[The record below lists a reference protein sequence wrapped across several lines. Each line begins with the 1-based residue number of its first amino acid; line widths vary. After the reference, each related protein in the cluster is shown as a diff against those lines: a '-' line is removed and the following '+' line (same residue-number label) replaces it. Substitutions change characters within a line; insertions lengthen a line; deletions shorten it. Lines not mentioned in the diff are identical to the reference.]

1 MKRSR
6 DDTYTSSQL
15 KRPMMSSRAEPSG
28 QSQLMGGSGAQKL
41 TTNDALAYL
50 KAVKDIFQDRRDKYD
65 EFLEVMKDFKAQR
78 TDTSGV
84 ISRVKELFKGHRDLI
99 LGFNTFLP
107 KGYEIILPPENEPP
121 PLKKP
126 VEFEEAISFV
136 NKIKTRFQGDDHVYK
151 SFLDILNMYRKENKK
166 ITEVYEEVADLF
178 RDHSDLLVEFTHF
191 LPETQAAASARNAQ
205 LGRNSSLRR
214 DDRGSP
220 MTMARPM
227 HFDKKPSSAYGDYDP
242 SVDRPDRDPE
252 KVLMR
257 SDKELRRRF
266 KEEEKRREG
275 RELREQ
281 EYDAR
286 DLDDGTHHFSHRRKS
301 GLKEDSDGA
310 YYHQGMQGQA
320 LAFREKVKERLLNSD
335 YYREF
340 LRCLHNYGNEI
351 ITKSQL
357 ENQVANLLEGHPDLM
372 EEFNEFVARDKTGS
386 LWNDGQI
393 SRSVKVEDRERDR
406 EWDREERDKDHSN
419 RERDRSD
426 RGLAFGFKDVAG
438 PRISSYASKDKFLA
452 KPIQELDLSNCERC
466 TPSYRLLPKNYPI
479 PSASHRTEIGA
490 QVLNDHWVSVTSGS
504 EDYSFKH
511 MRKNQYEESLF
522 RCEDD
527 RFELD
532 MLIESVNTTTKRVE
546 DLLDK
551 MNDDSSPICV
561 EDHFTALNLRCIE
574 RLYGDHGLDVMD
586 VLRKNAPLALPVILT
601 RLKQKQEE
609 WAKCRSDFNK
619 VWAEIY
625 AKNYHK
631 SLDHRSFYFKQQDTK
646 SLSTKA
652 LLAEIREIFDKRSQ
666 EDDMLL
672 STISG
677 RRQPLVPHL
686 EFEYPDPDIHE
697 DLYQLIKYSCGEVCT
712 SEQLDKVMKIWTTF
726 LEPMLGVR
734 SRPQRE
740 DTEIVRKASNC
751 SVRTITNTVC
761 GSDGSPPGSA
771 SAIACKQSD
780 ASKITEESIPS
791 ERSTS
796 RNGGNEVKDDD
807 SHDAAHKSDSLGNA
821 SQPAKICNDGIVAD
835 EFSQISKLASLG
847 EQLTSSSADG
857 HERANAENASGSC
870 ATPGKPGDVTAE
882 IELQMRASNESQN
895 ADCTQP
901 ESSSAVTAPEGFKIQ
916 KFQEESVAHFKME
929 REEGE
934 LSPTGD
940 FEEDNFAECKE
951 VERDAK
957 VNAHKTQHQ
966 DVTGGGETCG
976 GDAVGENDADG
987 DDEGEESA
995 RRSSEDSENASGNGD
1010 VSASESAD
1018 GEECSPEEP
1027 DEDGENDANDNK
1039 AESEAE
1045 AEGIADAHDVEGDG
1059 AVLPHSERFL
1069 QAAKPLTKLIPP
1081 GSPEGDKG
1089 YQIFYGNDS
1098 FYVLFRLH
1106 HILYERIHKAK
1117 LHSSSAENK
1126 WRVSNDTNPT
1136 DSYARFMNALY
1147 SLLDGSA
1154 DNAKFEDDCR
1164 AIIGTQSY
1172 LLFTLDKLIY
1182 KLVKQLQTIATEEMN
1197 NKLLQLQ
1204 AYERSRKPGK
1214 FVDCY
1219 YNENV
1224 HVFLNDENIY
1234 RIECSSVPTRLSIQL
1249 MDCSFDKPDSNAVSM
1264 DPNFAA
1270 YLTEFLSVVVPERK
1284 VNPGLYLRRNKRK
1297 YMHLDENDAFME
1309 ASKGLVMRNGLEC
1322 KINCNTSKVFY
1333 VLDTED
1339 LLLRRRKKRRISHE
1353 NGSCNGH
1360 AKSSNGFFN
1369 KIWDKLL
1376 FSQYAVLQ
1384 E

>member
-6 DDTYTSSQL
+6 DDAYMSSQL

-28 QSQLMGGSGAQKL
+28 QSQLMGGSSAQKL

-84 ISRVKELFKGHRDLI
+84 ILRVKELFKGHRNLI

-107 KGYEIILPPENEPP
+107 KGYEITLPPENEPP
-121 PLKKP
+121 ALKKP

-166 ITEVYEEVADLF
+166 ITEVYEEVAALF

-191 LPETQAAASARNAQ
+191 LPETQAAASVRNAQ
-205 LGRNSSLRR
+205 SGRNSTLRR

-220 MTMARPM
+220 MTMAKPI
-227 HFDKKPSSAYGDYDP
+227 HFDKKPSVAYGDYDP
-242 SVDRPDRDPE
+242 SVDRPDQDPE

-257 SDKELRRRF
+257 SDKEQRRRF

-281 EYDAR
+281 EYDGR
-286 DLDDGTHHFSHRRKS
+286 DLDDGTHHFSHRRKP

-310 YYHQGMQGQA
+310 YYHQGMQAQA
-320 LAFREKVKERLLNSD
+320 LAFHEKVKERLLNSD

-340 LRCLHNYGNEI
+340 LRCIHNYSSEM

-357 ENQVANLLEGHPDLM
+357 QNEVANLLEGHPDLM
-372 EEFNEFVARDKTGS
+372 EEFNDFVARDKTGS

-406 EWDREERDKDHSN
+406 EWDREERDKDHGN

-426 RGLAFGFKDVAG
+426 RGLAFGFKDAAG
-438 PRISSYASKDKFLA
+438 PRMSSYASKDKFLA

-609 WAKCRSDFNK
+609 WARCRSDFNK

-646 SLSTKA
+646 SLSTKV
-652 LLAEIREIFDKRSQ
+652 LLAEIREIFDKKSQ
-666 EDDMLL
+666 EDDMVL
-672 STISG
+672 SKISG

-726 LEPMLGVR
+726 LEPMLGVP
-734 SRPQRE
+734 SRPQCADSE
-740 DTEIVRKASNC
+740 FVRKASNS
-751 SVRTITNTVC
+751 SVRTITNAVC

-771 SAIACKQSD
+771 SVIDCKQSD
-780 ASKITEESIPS
+780 ASKIAEENTPS

-796 RNGGNEVKDDD
+796 RNGDNEVKDDD
-807 SHDAAHKSDSLGNA
+807 SRDAAHKTDSLGNT

-835 EFSQISKLASLG
+835 EFSEISKLASLG
-847 EQLTSSSADG
+847 EQLTGSSADG
-857 HERANAENASGSC
+857 HERVNIENASGSC
-870 ATPGKPGDVTAE
+870 TTPGKPGDVTAE
-882 IELQMRASNESQN
+882 FELQMRASNESQN

-901 ESSSAVTAPEGFKIQ
+901 ESSSAVTTPEGVKIQ
-916 KFQEESVAHFKME
+916 KCQEESIAHFKME

-951 VERDAK
+951 VKCDAK
-957 VNAHKTQHQ
+957 GNAHKMQPQ
-966 DVTGGGETCG
+966 NVIGQGETCG
-976 GDAVGENDADG
+976 RDAVGENDADG
-987 DDEGEESA
+987 DDEGEESTH
-995 RRSSEDSENASGNGD
+995 RSSEDSENASGNGD

-1039 AESEAE
+1039 AESEGE
-1045 AEGIADAHDVEGDG
+1045 AEGMADGHDVEGDG
-1059 AVLPHSERFL
+1059 AVLPHAERFL
-1069 QAAKPLTKLIPP
+1069 QTAKPLTKLIPP
-1081 GSPEGDKG
+1081 GSPEGENG
-1089 YQIFYGNDS
+1089 SQIFYGNDS

-1106 HILYERIHKAK
+1106 YILYERIHKAK
-1117 LHSSSAENK
+1117 LHSSAAENK
-1126 WRVSNDTNPT
+1126 WRVSNDINPT

-1147 SLLDGSA
+1147 NLLDGSA

-1164 AIIGTQSY
+1164 ATIGTQSY

-1182 KLVKQLQTIATEEMN
+1182 KLVKQLQTIATDEMN

-1214 FVDCY
+1214 FVDHY

-1224 HVFLNDENIY
+1224 RVFLNDENIY

-1249 MDCSFDKPDSNAVSM
+1249 MDYWFDKPDSNAISM

-1270 YLTEFLSVVVPERK
+1270 YLTQFLSVAVPERK
-1284 VNPGLYLRRNKRK
+1284 AKPGLYLRRNKRK
-1297 YMHLDENDAFME
+1297 YKHLDENDAFME
-1309 ASKGLVMRNGLEC
+1309 ANEGLLMRNGLEC
-1322 KINCNTSKVFY
+1322 KIDCNTAKVFY

-1339 LLLRRRKKRRISHE
+1339 FLFRKSKKRRILHE

-1360 AKSSNGFFN
+1360 AEASNGFFN

-1376 FSQYAVLQ
+1376 FSRQCLQ